1 MIGITQRL
9 PIRLRLTLASA
20 AVMAVV
26 LTGVSLSLYASFESG
41 LNSSLN
47 DVLHARAGDMTGLAQ
62 RVGLAGLA
70 TNSQPLPTSGASFAQ
85 VLTPEGHVLASSPG
99 ASKRALLT
107 APERRRGARTS
118 FIVTRGERV
127 RLLAEPLGPGAVVVV
142 GVSLAKRE
150 RTLETIADGLMIGG
164 PLALLL
170 ASLAAYTLAGRA
182 LRPVEAMR
190 HRAARILPA
199 SVGKR
204 LPVPRPNDEVR
215 WLGQTLNEMLARL
228 EGGLERERA
237 FVADASHELRTP
249 LTILKSELE
258 LAMRGSQDASALRAA
273 IESAADETDRL
284 IALANDLLVIA
295 SAEQGRLPVRTE
307 ELAVDELFA
316 SLASRYA
323 QRASGSHNGA
333 SHQPNGAWHEPNG
346 ASYQSNGASPERD
359 AIFEISVPPGLR
371 VRADRQR
378 LEQALGNLV
387 DNALRH
393 GGRPV
398 RLRAIEVDGVVEL
411 HVVDHGPGFPAPFVA
426 HAFERFSRPEGD
438 RSQPGNGLGLAIVD
452 AIARAHGGH
461 TEATNTTDAGADV
474 ALVLPRR

>member
-1 MIGITQRL
+1 
-9 PIRLRLTLASA
+9 
-20 AVMAVV
+20 
-26 LTGVSLSLYASFESG
+26 
-41 LNSSLN
+41 
-47 DVLHARAGDMTGLAQ
+47 
-62 RVGLAGLA
+62 
-70 TNSQPLPTSGASFAQ
+70 
-85 VLTPEGHVLASSPG
+85 
-99 ASKRALLT
+99 
-107 APERRRGARTS
+107 
-118 FIVTRGERV
+118 
-127 RLLAEPLGPGAVVVV
+127 
-142 GVSLAKRE
+142 
-150 RTLETIADGLMIGG
+150 
-164 PLALLL
+164 
-170 ASLAAYTLAGRA
+170 

-228 EGGLERERA
+228 ELGLERERA

-258 LAMRGSQDASALRAA
+258 LALRGSHDATALRAA

-316 SLASRYA
+316 SLVNRFA
-323 QRASGSHNGA
+323 
-333 SHQPNGAWHEPNG
+333 HQ
-346 ASYQSNGASPERD
+346 RD
-359 AIFEISVPPGLR
+359 ASFEISVPAGLR

-378 LEQALGNLV
+378 LEQALSNLV
-387 DNALRH
+387 DNALRY

-398 RLRAIEVDGVVEL
+398 RLRAIAVDGVVEL
-411 HVVDHGPGFPAPFVA
+411 HVVDQGPGFPAPFVA

-461 TEATNTTDAGADV
+461 AEATNATDAGADV